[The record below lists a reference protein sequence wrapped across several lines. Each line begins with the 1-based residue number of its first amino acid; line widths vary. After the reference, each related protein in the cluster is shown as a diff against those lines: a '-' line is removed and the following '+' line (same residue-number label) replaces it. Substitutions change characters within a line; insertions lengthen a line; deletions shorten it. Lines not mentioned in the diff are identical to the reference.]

1 MKCQFSGLW
10 LHFWMQWVTV
20 DFDDVFIISLW
31 SDHHIS
37 SLYLVWEMTSQFWV
51 QWSRFWMQWVT
62 VVFDDV
68 FFTSLWLDHHISS
81 LYLVMWS
88 CGHLLV
94 CSSVHMFIWSIS
106 SSGHLVNMVLWSS
119 GHPVIVSSG
128 HLVIWASDHLVI
140 RLMWSSGQ
148 YAHLVN
154 MVIRSCGPL
163 VIRVIWSSV
172 CLVN

>member
-1 MKCQFSGLW
+1 
-10 LHFWMQWVTV
+10 
-20 DFDDVFIISLW
+20 
-31 SDHHIS
+31 
-37 SLYLVWEMTSQFWV
+37 
-51 QWSRFWMQWVT
+51 MQWVT

-68 FFTSLWLDHHISS
+68 FFSSLWLDHHISS

-140 RLMWSSGQ
+140 RLMWSSGK

-154 MVIRSCGPL
+154 LLICSIWSSGHVVLWSLGSFGHL
-163 VIRVIWSSV
+163 FVLSSSHLVIWSSYYQV
-172 CLVN
+172 IWSIWSSGQVNTVISSIW